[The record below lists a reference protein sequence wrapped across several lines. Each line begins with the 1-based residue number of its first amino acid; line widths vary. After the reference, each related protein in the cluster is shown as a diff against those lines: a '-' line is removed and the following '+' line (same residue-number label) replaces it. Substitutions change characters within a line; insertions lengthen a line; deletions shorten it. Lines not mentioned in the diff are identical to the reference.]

1 MISLDEDYIG
11 ASNSEIV
18 VHGLKVCGGVLARL
32 ASNRLL
38 GAHFTNATPSA
49 SILVGC
55 TYMMNHWAA
64 GSAVQDLYFIANL
77 NAWAIRT
84 DKYNNTHTLLDDL
97 KAMFNYRGQIWVYD
111 KDIKGASVDVKIGAV
126 AGIAYRVTP
135 NPDPMLAHPKNDV
148 KRVSIPTRTQ
158 SGGRNVPLAGNS
170 TALVQDLD
178 AMYIHQVQTNQAG
191 WNLFVQGDMIP
202 V

>member
-11 ASNSEIV
+11 TSNSEIV

-38 GAHFTNATPSA
+38 GAHFTNTTPSA

-55 TYMMNHWAA
+55 TYMMNTWAA

-77 NAWAIRT
+77 NAWGNRP
-84 DKYNNTHTLLDDL
+84 DKYNNIQALLGDL
-97 KAMFNYRGQIWVYD
+97 KAMFNYHGQIWVYD
-111 KDIKGASVDVKIGAV
+111 KDIQGASVDVKISAV
-126 AGIAYRVTP
+126 AGISHRVTP
-135 NPDPMLAHPKNDV
+135 NPNPLLAHPKNNV
-148 KRVSIPTRTQ
+148 KRVAIPTRTQ
-158 SGGRNVPLAGNS
+158 VNGRNVPLMNS
-170 TALVQDLD
+170 TTALVMDLGGL
-178 AMYIHQVQTNQAG
+178 YIHRVQTDQAG
-191 WNLFVQGDMIP
+191 WNPFVQGDMVP

>member
-1 MISLDEDYIG
+1 VISLDEDYIG
-11 ASNSEIV
+11 TSNSEIV

-64 GSAVQDLYFIANL
+64 GSAVQDLYLIANL
-77 NAWAIRT
+77 NAWAART
-84 DKYNNTHTLLDDL
+84 DKYKNMHTLLDDL
-97 KAMFNYRGQIWVYD
+97 KAMFNHPGQIWVYD

-135 NPDPMLAHPKNDV
+135 NPDPMLANAKNNV
-148 KRVSIPTRTQ
+148 KRVTIPTRTRVA
-158 SGGRNVPLAGNS
+158 GRNIPLAGNS
-170 TALVQDLD
+170 TAVVEDLGGL
-178 AMYIHQVQTNQAG
+178 YIHQVQTNQAG

>member
-38 GAHFTNATPSA
+38 GAHFTNTTPSA

-148 KRVSIPTRTQ
+148 KRVSIPTRTCSQ
-158 SGGRNVPLAGNS
+158 AGATSRWPVIPL
-170 TALVQDLD
+170 ALVQDLD
-178 AMYIHQVQTNQAG
+178 AMHIHQVQTNQAG
-191 WNLFVQGDMIP
+191 WQSSSFKAT
-202 V
+202 